1 MLRIEPFAMWP
12 IPNDA
17 NHRLPDATPGGVVRR
32 VVVPAWIGSSFLKGR
47 ALEPEVREA
56 FAVVRP
62 RACAQLAL
70 GASTPWKRIRCSSGR
85 GTSAARRCMNS
96 SGGITMWV
104 VPSR

>member
-62 RACAQLAL
+62 RACAQLGVGRQHPMEANQVQLWPWHQRGHAL
-70 GASTPWKRIRCSSGR
+70 HEL
-85 GTSAARRCMNS
+85 
-96 SGGITMWV
+96 
-104 VPSR
+104 